1 MKQEELMKSL
11 IKELFA
17 LDTTHQE
24 YQDNDTHFV
33 VDSQKNGNT
42 LTIKV
47 QLLENKDKKDF
58 EKWLE
63 NNVDD
68 ELFSEVLEE
77 LAKKEGLT
85 DIEALYNSKDYKK
98 VIDRVKS
105 KTKEI
110 VARKVRELQNLLVK
124 IG

>member
-1 MKQEELMKSL
+1 MKQEELMKTL

-33 VDSQKNGNT
+33 VDSQKEGNT

-47 QLLENKDKKDF
+47 QLLENKDKKEF

-63 NNVDD
+63 KIDD
-68 ELFSEVLEE
+68 DFLSEVFTE
-77 LAKKEGLT
+77 LSERENLNNLN
-85 DIEALYNSKDYKK
+85 ELYNSEDYKK
-98 VIDRVKS
+98 VINKVKS
-105 KTKEI
+105 KAKEI
-110 VARKVRELQNLLVK
+110 ANRKIKELQKL